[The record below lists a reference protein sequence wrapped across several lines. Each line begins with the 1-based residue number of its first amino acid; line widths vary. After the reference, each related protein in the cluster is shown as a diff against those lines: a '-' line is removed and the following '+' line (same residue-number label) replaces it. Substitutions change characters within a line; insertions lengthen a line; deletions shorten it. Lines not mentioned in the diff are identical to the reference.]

1 MFEYSALQVGQ
12 TVQSSS
18 EKLTGRPQKSQG
30 SPSSVSSILIV
41 EVSGRGVAQVF
52 NDGLGGQYWHGT
64 PELYQVS

>member
-1 MFEYSALQVGQ
+1 
-12 TVQSSS
+12 
-18 EKLTGRPQKSQG
+18 
-30 SPSSVSSILIV
+30 VSSILIV